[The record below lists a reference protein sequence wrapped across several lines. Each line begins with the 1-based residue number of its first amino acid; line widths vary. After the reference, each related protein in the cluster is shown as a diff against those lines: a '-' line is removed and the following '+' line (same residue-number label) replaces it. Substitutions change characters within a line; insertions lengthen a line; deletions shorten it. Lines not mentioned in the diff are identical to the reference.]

1 MMTMRSILF
10 LSKAEIIHFV
20 KINNNEEQVPAAEA
34 CLSGTHEPI
43 SPVRVDD
50 STSLTQSVVMNF
62 AL

>member
-1 MMTMRSILF
+1 M
-10 LSKAEIIHFV
+10 

-50 STSLTQSVVMNF
+50 MYDFTSLHSMLVLGLLDF
-62 AL
+62 

>member
-1 MMTMRSILF
+1 MYPCLPF
-10 LSKAEIIHFV
+10 YAQIIHFV

-50 STSLTQSVVMNF
+50 RYDFTPHVGPRF
-62 AL
+62 D